1 MSFFP
6 VMFVNCFGELLII
19 IHSLLLQT
27 HFARVCKI
35 LVAIEIKI
43 KQNKSHCKVRY
54 QNVIP
59 FPWQLHW
66 PQVGAL
72 FSLMNKKIY
81 VKNFVTIIPTN
92 LECETLSLIFQIIS
106 FQIGEDSGKCRSC
119 GAKMSAYFCAICKH
133 FTSIDKNPY
142 HCEKCGICR

>member
-27 HFARVCKI
+27 HFACVCKI

-59 FPWQLHW
+59 FPWQPHW
-66 PQVGAL
+66 
-72 FSLMNKKIY
+72 LMNETIY
-81 VKNFVTIIPTN
+81 VKDFVIIIPTN
-92 LECETLSLIFQIIS
+92 LECETLSVIFPN
-106 FQIGEDSGKCRSC
+106 
-119 GAKMSAYFCAICKH
+119 H
-133 FTSIDKNPY
+133 FLSDW
-142 HCEKCGICR
+142 

>member
-6 VMFVNCFGELLII
+6 VMFVNCFGELLIT
-19 IHSLLLQT
+19 IHSLLSLT

-35 LVAIEIKI
+35 LVAIEINI

-72 FSLMNKKIY
+72 FSLMNETIY